1 MKQTDRF
8 PEASGQ
14 NGWFETSRYKNHQF
28 NSVDEIER
36 SYDYVVVGAGF
47 GGVNAAFRLAENKPD
62 ATVALFDA
70 MPVGYFSS
78 GRNAGFIIDVPHSIV
93 GDPNFTLDD
102 QKWRFRLNRYV
113 IDRMVK
119 IKEENNLQIDWQQAG
134 MHQTAREKGSLKYLN
149 MLAKF
154 LDVMGAQYQWFDK
167 DEVAK
172 RFGTDFYFKAL
183 YTPGTILIN
192 PSETVRGL
200 ATVLPKNV
208 HVFEN
213 CPVLEVL
220 EGEVPHVKLT
230 NGKIISC
237 KQVIMT
243 VNAFIKN
250 FGAKGSENLIGIHS
264 FGAHTREL
272 TDEEI
277 ATLHGAKPWGLCSA
291 HPAGATLRYT
301 TTKRLYVRTDI
312 TFATHINIPPERLYK
327 SIYKLRRAFNNRF
340 PQLSNVNFEYVYG
353 GFIPLS
359 RNTLP
364 FFANVGKNVYA
375 GAAGDGTGVTRAS
388 MSGTFLAD
396 WVCGRDSEELRYM
409 QQCDAPSYCPPEPFR
424 TVGATAR
431 LVWEDLHARSEI

>member
-1 MKQTDRF
+1 
-8 PEASGQ
+8 
-14 NGWFETSRYKNHQF
+14 
-28 NSVDEIER
+28 
-36 SYDYVVVGAGF
+36 
-47 GGVNAAFRLAENKPD
+47 
-62 ATVALFDA
+62 
-70 MPVGYFSS
+70 
-78 GRNAGFIIDVPHSIV
+78 
-93 GDPNFTLDD
+93 
-102 QKWRFRLNRYV
+102 
-113 IDRMVK
+113 
-119 IKEENNLQIDWQQAG
+119 

-149 MLAKF
+149 MLAEF
-154 LDVMGAQYQWFDK
+154 LDVIGAEYQWFDK

-172 RFGTDFYFKAL
+172 RLGADFYFKAL

-213 CPVLEVL
+213 CPVFEVL
-220 EGEVPHVKLT
+220 EGEVPQVKLT

-237 KQVIMT
+237 KQVIIT
-243 VNAFIKN
+243 VIAFIKY

-291 HPAGATLRYT
+291 HPAGETLRYT

-312 TFATHINIPPERLYK
+312 TFATHIIIAPERLYK

-340 PQLSNVNFEYVYG
+340 PQLSNVNIEYVYG

-364 FFANVGKNVYA
+364 FLP
-375 GAAGDGTGVTRAS
+375 
-388 MSGTFLAD
+388 M
-396 WVCGRDSEELRYM
+396 
-409 QQCDAPSYCPPEPFR
+409 
-424 TVGATAR
+424 
-431 LVWEDLHARSEI
+431 